1 MLPDEIGQGDYCIY
15 PPRIADE
22 VDVTEQVESGAIRY
36 VVRNRAT
43 SRYFL
48 LRQPEY
54 QIFLRIDGTNPA
66 RDIASPSAS
75 TPGPRATREAA
86 VRFLNKLDSL
96 GLLARNN
103 RPQTQAAER
112 GAYYRIRL
120 FNPDR
125 LLTWVDAKF
134 GWALTRPFITASFVL
149 MALAALGL
157 VLRASEALAYTSYT
171 YEEYGLATILLFTL
185 GILTLHEMAHGLAC
199 KHFGGEVREVGL
211 LMIFYVVPAFYCN
224 VSDIYRF
231 GRKRER
237 LWVIGAG
244 IYWQLLVSASGA
256 VVWLIATPQTLLAD
270 FAFLVLLGGTFNVA
284 VNCNPLIKLD
294 GYYALSQIFG
304 VQNLQ
309 AKSAAYVRSIVK
321 RVIDGPQ
328 ARMKSDTRFRGL
340 YAGYWVLSIAYSVTL
355 VYLIVTRA
363 GDALMDR
370 LGLVGVLLT
379 VVLGGL
385 LGQRFCRPVVS
396 AVGRAVGDGRRGA
409 ENRGGNAERTRRAGT
424 LWGEDV
430 EPLPDGQKKQDEGE
444 KDKEKENGRCGD
456 AQTGGR
462 ADRATGVS
470 RLSGIPR
477 VLGAFMSAQTESG
490 KTQESNSRG
499 LTQGNVS
506 GRVNRF
512 RPRLIKAG
520 LVLMAIIVLV
530 MPWEASAGSDCALL
544 LPPGHESAARANTDA
559 VLAEIYVQPGD
570 AVAEGARI
578 ARLTNPEMEDRLTQL
593 NAEMKRLETNNSE
606 IEEEMR
612 MRSES
617 LLSASFKE
625 RDHERLASEL
635 KDESR
640 QIASSGIA
648 SGGRLSNQ
656 PASGALPPAMAVLK
670 SEIELKQ
677 IEVEYNRQE
686 VGRYKKLFDQGLVGS
701 LQYDAAVNALRLSEK
716 ALERAKS
723 QMEASLVEHRRLV
736 DNTETGSLV
745 ARTEARAAR
754 SNFEALIATL
764 HSNREQIESLRARRD
779 ILQKEYDGM
788 NVVAQRSGVV
798 LGEDLRKLIGSRYT
812 RGQEICRIGELERFL
827 LKIDVSERDIAQVRL
842 DSPVRFKLKTVPGR
856 TFTGR
861 VSKINAEG
869 IPNQYGQR
877 FYPVEVLVE
886 NGDGLLRPGM
896 TGFARISF
904 GRQSIG
910 LILAQKL
917 WQALRPELWLF

>member
-1 MLPDEIGQGDYCIY
+1 
-15 PPRIADE
+15 
-22 VDVTEQVESGAIRY
+22 
-36 VVRNRAT
+36 
-43 SRYFL
+43 
-48 LRQPEY
+48 
-54 QIFLRIDGTNPA
+54 
-66 RDIASPSAS
+66 
-75 TPGPRATREAA
+75 
-86 VRFLNKLDSL
+86 
-96 GLLARNN
+96 
-103 RPQTQAAER
+103 
-112 GAYYRIRL
+112 
-120 FNPDR
+120 
-125 LLTWVDAKF
+125 
-134 GWALTRPFITASFVL
+134 
-149 MALAALGL
+149 
-157 VLRASEALAYTSYT
+157 
-171 YEEYGLATILLFTL
+171 
-185 GILTLHEMAHGLAC
+185 
-199 KHFGGEVREVGL
+199 
-211 LMIFYVVPAFYCN
+211 
-224 VSDIYRF
+224 
-231 GRKRER
+231 
-237 LWVIGAG
+237 
-244 IYWQLLVSASGA
+244 
-256 VVWLIATPQTLLAD
+256 
-270 FAFLVLLGGTFNVA
+270 
-284 VNCNPLIKLD
+284 
-294 GYYALSQIFG
+294 
-304 VQNLQ
+304 
-309 AKSAAYVRSIVK
+309 
-321 RVIDGPQ
+321 
-328 ARMKSDTRFRGL
+328 
-340 YAGYWVLSIAYSVTL
+340 
-355 VYLIVTRA
+355 
-363 GDALMDR
+363 
-370 LGLVGVLLT
+370 
-379 VVLGGL
+379 
-385 LGQRFCRPVVS
+385 
-396 AVGRAVGDGRRGA
+396 
-409 ENRGGNAERTRRAGT
+409 
-424 LWGEDV
+424 
-430 EPLPDGQKKQDEGE
+430 
-444 KDKEKENGRCGD
+444 
-456 AQTGGR
+456 
-462 ADRATGVS
+462 
-470 RLSGIPR
+470 
-477 VLGAFMSAQTESG
+477 
-490 KTQESNSRG
+490 
-499 LTQGNVS
+499 
-506 GRVNRF
+506 
-512 RPRLIKAG
+512 
-520 LVLMAIIVLV
+520 

-788 NVVAQRSGVV
+788 NVVAPRSGVV

>member
-15 PPRIADE
+15 PARIADE
-22 VDVTEQVESGAIRY
+22 VDVTEQVESGAARY
-36 VVRNRAT
+36 VVRNTAT

-66 RDIASPSAS
+66 AAIASPPAS

-125 LLTWVDAKF
+125 LLTWVDTKF

-149 MALAALGL
+149 MVLAALGL

-199 KHFGGEVREVGL
+199 KHFGGEVREVGF

-244 IYWQLLVSASGA
+244 IYWQLLVSAAGA
-256 VVWLIATPQTLLAD
+256 VVWLIATPQTLPAD

-304 VQNLQ
+304 IQNLQ

-321 RVIDGPQ
+321 RVIDGPE
-328 ARMKSDTRFRGL
+328 ARIKSDSRFRGL

-355 VYLIVTRA
+355 VWLIVTRA

-379 VVLGGL
+379 VVIGGL
-385 LGQRFCRPVVS
+385 VGQRFCRPVVS
-396 AVGRAVGDGRRGA
+396 AVGRAVGDQRRGA
-409 ENRGGNAERTRRAGT
+409 ENRGGNAGRRREAGT

-430 EPLPDGQKKQDEGE
+430 EPLPEGQKKQSEAE
-444 KDKEKENGRCGD
+444 KEKENGRGE
-456 AQTGGR
+456 AETNGQT
-462 ADRATGVS
+462 DRATGVS
-470 RLSGIPR
+470 RLSGIAR
-477 VLGAFMSAQTESG
+477 ILGAFMSAQTVSG

-499 LTQGNVS
+499 LAQGNVS
-506 GRVNRF
+506 GRANRL

-723 QMEASLVEHRRLV
+723 QMEASLVDHRRLV

-745 ARTEARAAR
+745 AQTEARAAR

-788 NVVAQRSGVV
+788 NVVAPRSGVV